1 MRHHAE
7 IRKLLYEYG
16 TGTLGPEARS
26 IVERHLAECASCA
39 AFVQGL
45 PSMASH
51 APGHGDPDRERPDAY
66 WESFSARVETRRA
79 HRALERRAAGS
90 LHDALAVL
98 VRPRSL
104 AIASAGFAM
113 LLAGFFLWQ
122 RSTPVA
128 TRPQAPLRAA
138 TTTAAAPG
146 ARMDRYLQRSK
157 VLLVGINNL
166 RDDEPPADISAERKA
181 SQELVHEARE
191 LKQQALDPRAA
202 RLIEDLEKI
211 QIVVANMDASRPGPD
226 LAQVRHGI
234 RQQNLLFKV
243 RMAEVLY
250 RPGVVPSEN
259 P

>member
-1 MRHHAE
+1 MRRHAE
-7 IRKLLYEYG
+7 IRKLLYDYG

-26 IVERHLAECASCA
+26 LVERHLAECPSCA
-39 AFVQGL
+39 AFVRGL
-45 PSMASH
+45 PSLASH
-51 APGHGDPDRERPDAY
+51 APGRDDPDRERPDAY
-66 WESFSARVETRRA
+66 WESFSARVETRLA
-79 HRALERRAAGS
+79 HRAMERPAAAP
-90 LHDALAVL
+90 LHDALTVL
-98 VRPRSL
+98 IRPRSL

-113 LLAGFFLWQ
+113 LLVGFFLWQ
-122 RSTPVA
+122 RSTTVA
-128 TRPQAPLRAA
+128 TGPQAPLRAGD
-138 TTTAAAPG
+138 TTAAAPA

-166 RDDEPPADISAERKA
+166 REDEPPVDISAERKA

-211 QIVVANMDASRPGPD
+211 QIVVANMDARQPGPD
-226 LAQVRHGI
+226 LAQIRHGI

-250 RPGVVPSEN
+250 RPGAFPSET